1 MPDVQRQPTLTD
13 YLAVERTFLAWI
25 RTALALMGFGF
36 VVARFGLFLRELQLT
51 QPTVPARSPGL
62 SLWFGTALIVLG
74 IAVSASS
81 AWQHVRV
88 IRDLNRDGS
97 FLRRPSRPAVAVAI
111 VLAAVGAAMVAYV
124 ARELRW

>member
-1 MPDVQRQPTLTD
+1 MPDVQRQPSFTD

-62 SLWFGTALIVLG
+62 SMWFGTALIVLG
-74 IAVSASS
+74 IVVSASS

-88 IRDLNRDGS
+88 IRDLNRDGT
-97 FLRRPSRPAVAVAI
+97 FLRRPSRPAIGVAI
-111 VLAAVGAAMVAYV
+111 VLAAVGAAMVGYV